1 MIDIFLHLNIAI
13 TIIGL
18 AALTVEFL
26 VKRKKNKNK
35 EYAENKLEEIK

>member
-18 AALTVEFL
+18 ATLTVEFL
-26 VKRKKNKNK
+26 VKRKKRKNK
-35 EYAENKLEEIK
+35 EYLDSKFKEIK